1 MVDELCIART
11 IRNEIPNTINNQIS
25 SCSVYLIITK
35 RSIIT
40 FPEVLYPF
48 CNTLGKRDSLN
59 ATQ

>member
-35 RSIIT
+35 RSVIT
-40 FPEVLYPF
+40 YPEVLYPF
-48 CNTLGKRDSLN
+48 CKIHKKKGSLN
-59 ATQ
+59 ATR